1 VIAIALGLLTA
12 ALFGGASYLGPVLS
26 RTNSP
31 SAVLAAGQV
40 AAVAAAVGL
49 VAVAGGPLPAGGDLA
64 LGAVAGVANGLALT
78 AMFES
83 ARFLPISV
91 MAPIGATGGIVP
103 VAVALALGE
112 RPTTEEL
119 IGIPL
124 ALAGVILVAAGQGR
138 RRTAA
143 VTAGGDGLGAG
154 EGVGAGTDPAAAAQA
169 DSRGTAPGTATTPAV
184 RPRTTG
190 YVLAAI
196 WAVLY
201 GVFLS
206 TFAEASK
213 GGHIWAVLT
222 SRVTLLLTVVVVPLM
237 RRAPLRLPRAVVPLA
252 VLNGLLILAGVTS
265 YALAT
270 QAGLISVV
278 SVLATLSPLVTV
290 GLAVVVLHERL
301 TVGQR
306 IGLCAATAG
315 VVLMALG

>member
-1 VIAIALGLLTA
+1 MIAVALGLLTA
-12 ALFGGASYLGPVLS
+12 VLFGGASYLGPVLS

-31 SAVLAAGQV
+31 SAVLAVGQV
-40 AAVAAAVGL
+40 AAVAAAACL
-49 VAVAGGPLPAGGDLA
+49 VAVTGDPLPPGGRLA

-112 RPTTEEL
+112 RPTTAEL

-124 ALAGVILVAAGQGR
+124 ALAGVILVAAGQGG

-143 VTAGGDGLGAG
+143 VTAGTNGLSAGAG
-154 EGVGAGTDPAAAAQA
+154 VAAGTDPA
-169 DSRGTAPGTATTPAV
+169 PGTAATPAV
-184 RPRTTG
+184 RSRTTG
-190 YVLAAI
+190 YVLAAS

-213 GGHIWAVLT
+213 GGQVWAVLT
-222 SRVTLLLTVVVVPLM
+222 SRVTLLLTVVVVPLV
-237 RRAPLRLPRAVVPLA
+237 RRAPLRLARAVVPLA
-252 VLNGLLILAGVTS
+252 VLNGLLILAGVSS

-270 QAGLISVV
+270 RAGLISVV

-306 IGLCAATAG
+306 IGLCVATAG

>member
-1 VIAIALGLLTA
+1 MIAIALGLATA
-12 ALFGGASYLGPVLS
+12 VLFGGASYLGPVLS

-31 SAVLAAGQV
+31 SAVLATGQV
-40 AAVAAAVGL
+40 AAVAAAACL
-49 VAVAGGPLPAGGDLA
+49 VALAGGPLPPGGRLA

-91 MAPIGATGGIVP
+91 MAPIGATGGTVP

-112 RPTTEEL
+112 RPTTAEL

-124 ALAGVILVAAGQGR
+124 ALAGVILVAAGQGG

-143 VTAGGDGLGAG
+143 VTAGADGMGAG
-154 EGVGAGTDPAAAAQA
+154 AGVGAGTDPAAAAPA
-169 DSRGTAPGTATTPAV
+169 DSPGTAPGTTTPAV
-184 RPRTTG
+184 RSRTTG
-190 YVLAAI
+190 YVLAAS

-213 GGHIWAVLT
+213 GGQVWAVLT
-222 SRVTLLLTVVVVPLM
+222 SRVTLLLTVVVVPLV
-237 RRAPLRLPRAVVPLA
+237 RRAPLRLARAVVPLA
-252 VLNGLLILAGVTS
+252 VLNGLLILAGVSS

-270 QAGLISVV
+270 RAGLISVV

-306 IGLCAATAG
+306 IGLCVATAG